1 MGDVNIDDLLPS
13 IEVEHFEVVPPGLRP
28 RIRSIRRQNR
38 AAETFE
44 RIRRQYD
51 ALIGSNRRFSPRR
64 ESRVERRVDRTV
76 DDVLHTIPLA
86 FEYDPVEHEFRAPTW
101 LAVRWSWP
109 RLPVWLAVSAAS
121 RRSTTVSLRL
131 RSRKRW
137 RYPIRYYPTAHD
149 YLRAARWDS
158 GSRGGRALA

>member
-1 MGDVNIDDLLPS
+1 VNADDLLPP
-13 IEVEHFEVVPPGLRP
+13 IEVERFEVVEPGLRP
-28 RIRSIRRQNR
+28 RIRSIGRQSR
-38 AAETFE
+38 AVEAFE
-44 RIRRQYD
+44 QIRRRYD

-64 ESRVERRVDRTV
+64 ESRVERRVELSV
-76 DDVLHTIPLA
+76 DDVLHAIPLA
-86 FEYDPVEHEFRAPTW
+86 FEYDPIEREFRAPMR

-109 RLPVWLAVSAAS
+109 RLPVWFAVAEAS
-121 RRSTTVSLRL
+121 RRYTTVSVRL

-149 YLRAARWDS
+149 FLTTGRWDS

>member
-1 MGDVNIDDLLPS
+1 MKPDDLLRP
-13 IEVEHFEVVPPGLRP
+13 IEVERFEVVEPGLRP
-28 RIRSIRRQNR
+28 RIRSIRRQHR
-38 AAETFE
+38 AIEAFE

-64 ESRVERRVDRTV
+64 ESRVERRVDQSL
-76 DDVLHTIPLA
+76 DDVLHAIPLR

-109 RLPVWLAVSAAS
+109 RLPVWLAVSEAS
-121 RRSTTVSLRL
+121 RRYTTVSVRL

-137 RYPIRYYPTAHD
+137 RYPIRYYPAAHD
-149 YLRAARWDS
+149 FLTRGRWGS